1 MSSSA
6 SVSVSNSHPSN
17 APKWADCS
25 EYIQMLTT
33 RRLFPVDSPD
43 HSPLLWHFRVL
54 SGHPSQEAGGAPALG
69 TADADKV
76 PRSHHITRSLCRHLM
91 GNHCVLANLLKNL
104 WDFYWLLIFLHFFFV
119 RMSLSPSQSSSI
131 KHYAATR
138 RHQQTASLTL
148 TCLTFGFQSPICSM
162 FPTSSSYRLSGCC
175 SSITSSLN
183 TFPMSGNVLLRTLS
197 PFAWGGGLNKNWNY
211 SHIFFHIR

>member
-6 SVSVSNSHPSN
+6 SVSVSNSHPSI

-104 WDFYWLLIFLHFFFV
+104 WDFYWLLIFLHFFFCQNVFKPISVLKHKTLRSYKKTPANCKSYLDLFDIWVPIPHLLHVSHKLFVQIV
-119 RMSLSPSQSSSI
+119 RMLLQHHFQLEHLPDVWQRLTQDFVSVCLRRWVKQELELLTHFLS
-131 KHYAATR
+131 H
-138 RHQQTASLTL
+138 
-148 TCLTFGFQSPICSM
+148 
-162 FPTSSSYRLSGCC
+162 
-175 SSITSSLN
+175 
-183 TFPMSGNVLLRTLS
+183 
-197 PFAWGGGLNKNWNY
+197 
-211 SHIFFHIR
+211 